1 MGGGEGRGERS
12 GCIAGQFRPGGR
24 RKGAAAGLGTHT
36 AAETCAR
43 MAPSV
48 KSRMFRMHRAHRPAK
63 DRHGFCGL
71 RVAPHVFNTFEEID
85 LFVAALQEVT
95 ATDAAAL

>member
-1 MGGGEGRGERS
+1 M
-12 GCIAGQFRPGGR
+12 
-24 RKGAAAGLGTHT
+24 LVT
-36 AAETCAR
+36 
-43 MAPSV
+43 
-48 KSRMFRMHRAHRPAK
+48 AK

-95 ATDAAAL
+95 ATAAAAL